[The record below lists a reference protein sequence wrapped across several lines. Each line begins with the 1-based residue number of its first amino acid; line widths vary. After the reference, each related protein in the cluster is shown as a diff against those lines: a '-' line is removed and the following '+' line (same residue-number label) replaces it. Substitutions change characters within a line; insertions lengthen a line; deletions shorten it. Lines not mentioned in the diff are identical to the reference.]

1 MSSLVACLLT
11 LRLHLNNC
19 DIDSRPLFLVSLFL
33 SLYIHIH
40 IHILLLLLYTG
51 TDKTG
56 TSLSSSTSDT
66 IVTLYSTSDTIVTL
80 YRHRSTNRFVSLNE
94 GTGTRPDYLVNRVL
108 TKNEGPYPKKFVPKS
123 RNCCK
128 VNSGGVGAHGQ
139 LTRSSNGLSPEINT
153 NAQRILVMSHSLS
166 SAWHLLASNFWGLQL
181 ILLFVFKIEGRTD
194 NIDYAF
200 FLGMSS

>member
-1 MSSLVACLLT
+1 M
-11 LRLHLNNC
+11 
-19 DIDSRPLFLVSLFL
+19 
-33 SLYIHIH
+33 
-40 IHILLLLLYTG
+40 
-51 TDKTG
+51 
-56 TSLSSSTSDT
+56 
-66 IVTLYSTSDTIVTL
+66 
-80 YRHRSTNRFVSLNE
+80 
-94 GTGTRPDYLVNRVL
+94 
-108 TKNEGPYPKKFVPKS
+108 
-123 RNCCK
+123 
-128 VNSGGVGAHGQ
+128 NSGGVGAHGQ